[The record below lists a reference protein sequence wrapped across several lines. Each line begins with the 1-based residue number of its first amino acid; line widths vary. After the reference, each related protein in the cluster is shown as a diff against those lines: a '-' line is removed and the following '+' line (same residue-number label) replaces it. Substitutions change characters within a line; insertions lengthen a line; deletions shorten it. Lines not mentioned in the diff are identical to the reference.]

1 MFQDFIKTF
10 CPLPQPAAMCHFTRT
25 LERRGASVGHS
36 GVPIG
41 TWLVAEENGNVR
53 ERSREARAAASR
65 TQGAQMV
72 EGMWQRGQLTDD

>member
-10 CPLPQPAAMCHFTRT
+10 CPLPQPATMCHFTRT

-41 TWLVAEENGNVR
+41 TRLVAEENGNV
-53 ERSREARAAASR
+53 
-65 TQGAQMV
+65 
-72 EGMWQRGQLTDD
+72 